1 MGEIANSVNLLEIER
16 EDNSIALWPTVSLIT
31 AGDRISI
38 YSVNKPSM
46 LVGNCGLPY
55 PCLHT
60 WSWSLGIWGSNNKNS
75 AAISD
80 AIGIIA
86 IKLSSVSMRLYYW
99 QYHKKNCSYGWIV
112 SFEGTMFICLIVSRF
127 TAWISLPC

>member
-1 MGEIANSVNLLEIER
+1 MGDLVTALTKETYFTKLGEIPNSVNLLEIER

-55 PCLHT
+55 PCPNT
-60 WSWSLGIWGSNNKNS
+60 
-75 AAISD
+75 
-80 AIGIIA
+80 
-86 IKLSSVSMRLYYW
+86 
-99 QYHKKNCSYGWIV
+99 
-112 SFEGTMFICLIVSRF
+112 
-127 TAWISLPC
+127 